1 MSNKKKKKARKKQMR
16 TTFIKIRR
24 EWALRHYEVEQAIWH
39 TQAFKQFCENN
50 KDRVIKELEDR
61 RQYEKEIYEQALLY
75 ESLHEQAWLEL
86 PELDWFDEALRM
98 AFLNEMEDNHLRGAF
113 LRMFSYEELKLRL
126 DKLLPQ
132 IELSSDEVLDS
143 GLRSAFMKT
152 VQFDHIF
159 VRYQDHLFPHE
170 MAIWFDRKLY
180 PGVHGI
186 EVIEKYLNLRLD
198 LSFSKERLK
207 AEFDY
212 ILDEWHHKVK
222 QRPRPHRGAEIMEVE
237 EIGLMYRVYELVEE
251 QLAVGKR
258 LQESMFM
265 ATKQLYGMER
275 LARLGNPYAKQVKK
289 LYTRAK
295 KNIGDM

>member
-1 MSNKKKKKARKKQMR
+1 
-16 TTFIKIRR
+16 
-24 EWALRHYEVEQAIWH
+24 
-39 TQAFKQFCENN
+39 
-50 KDRVIKELEDR
+50 
-61 RQYEKEIYEQALLY
+61 
-75 ESLHEQAWLEL
+75 
-86 PELDWFDEALRM
+86 M